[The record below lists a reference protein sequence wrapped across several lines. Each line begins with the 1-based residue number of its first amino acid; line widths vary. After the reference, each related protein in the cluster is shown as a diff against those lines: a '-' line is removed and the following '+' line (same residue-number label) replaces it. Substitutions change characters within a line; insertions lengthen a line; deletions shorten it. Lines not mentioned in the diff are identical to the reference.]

1 MTRICKVGYFVSG
14 QVGGMRDGAL
24 GWRDLKAMAK
34 RCDELGFDSF
44 FVPDHMIFKPEN
56 EPAHGPWE
64 CWSLLSALAAV
75 TERVE
80 IGTLVTCV
88 GFRSP
93 ALLAK
98 MAETVDEISCGR
110 LILGLGAGWHEPE
123 YEAFG
128 YPFER
133 RFDRFEEA
141 VQVIRTLLTTGQ
153 IDHEGEFYTFRNCEL
168 HPRGPRPHGLPIM
181 IGALQSGR
189 RMMRMVAQYADQW
202 NGWLLHARSH
212 PDELPPLTAAVDEAC
227 RRVGRDP
234 ATLTRT
240 LGIMVDQRP
249 AAERAQLGTSQPLAG
264 TNEEIAAGIRAFA
277 DGGIHHIH
285 LVAAIQGVEGIERLA
300 ELLPLL
306 EA

>member
-1 MTRICKVGYFVSG
+1 MTRVCKVGYFVSG

-24 GWRDLKAMAK
+24 GWRELMAMAK

-44 FVPDHMIFKPEN
+44 YVPDHMIFKAEN

-64 CWSLLSALAAV
+64 CWSLISALAAV

-80 IGTLVTCV
+80 IGTLVTCI

-98 MAETVDEISCGR
+98 MAETVDEISGGR
-110 LILGLGAGWHEPE
+110 LVLGLGAGWHEPE

-128 YPFER
+128 FPFEL

-141 VQVIRTLLTTGQ
+141 VQVIRTLLTTGRV
-153 IDHEGEFYTFRNCEL
+153 DHEGEFYTFRNCEL
-168 HPRGPRPHGLPIM
+168 HPRGPRPNGLPIM
-181 IGALQSGR
+181 IGALQSGK
-189 RMMRMVAQYADQW
+189 RMLRIAAQYADQW
-202 NGWLLHARSH
+202 NGWLLHSRSH
-212 PDELPPLTAAVDEAC
+212 PDELPPLTEEVDEAC

-249 AAERAQLGTSQPLAG
+249 AAERSQMGTSQPLSG
-264 TNEEIAAGIRAFA
+264 TDEEIAAGIRAFA
-277 DGGIHHIH
+277 AGGISHIH
-285 LVAAIQGVEGIERLA
+285 VVSAIQCEAGIERLSD
-300 ELLPLL
+300 LLPLL
-306 EA
+306 ER